1 MIEAREIASLD
12 LNPFDLPIIRQPV
25 FTKPDP
31 VDQIIKPVRDPL
43 LNAAILAN
51 TDLVAQGITEVSK
64 LNIINMSFWDTYM
77 SLGGSGCTIGLH
89 THETSSEIIY
99 ILSGAGKVK
108 YDDGEEAVSAGQ
120 CHYCPKGHSHAL
132 INNSGEPLEFFAVV
146 PNQ

>member
-1 MIEAREIASLD
+1 MLIDFSAMEEQVI
-12 LNPFDLPIIRQPV
+12 PGF
-25 FTKPDP
+25 
-31 VDQIIKPVRDPL
+31 
-43 LNAAILAN
+43 
-51 TDLVAQGITEVSK
+51 
-64 LNIINMSFWDTYM
+64 
-77 SLGGSGCTIGLH
+77 LGGEGTFRTRMRVDELGKILKGVLDPGSSIGYH